1 MFKNVMN
8 LQKTIDTIPTD
19 PIYIGQKKVEN
30 IIINRIE
37 FNESEFNKEKV
48 NRLENL
54 LKESDE
60 NTTQWLQII
69 GLHDVDII
77 SQIGNDLKL
86 HPLTIEDTLNMS
98 QHPKIEEFG
107 DYIFINTKNVFI
119 NDEDELETEQISFIL
134 RDNTVITFEENK
146 SDVFDFMTR
155 RLKEGSSLRKNNADI
170 LLYSLLDSVV
180 DDYFLTIGEISKK
193 IDLVEDDLLSDAS
206 RELLQE
212 IYNLKRDLVYMRNI
226 LWPMRNIM
234 SKISRMDYEDIGEKT
249 LYYFRDVYDN
259 IVQMIDIV
267 ETYRDIC
274 SGMLDTYLS
283 SIGNKT
289 NDVMKVLTIFS
300 TISVPLTFL
309 TGVYG
314 MNFAHQPELQWKYS
328 YLIFWVLSIIITGI
342 MLKYF
347 RDKDWI

>member
-37 FNESEFNKEKV
+37 FNELEFNKVKM

-54 LKESDE
+54 LEERDE

-69 GLHDVDII
+69 GLHDVEIV
-77 SQIGNDLKL
+77 SQIGKDLNL
-86 HPLTIEDTLNMS
+86 HPLTIEDSLNMS

-119 NDEDELETEQISFIL
+119 NDDNELETEQISFIL

-146 SDVFDFMTR
+146 SDVFDFLTR
-155 RLKEGSSLRKNNADI
+155 RLEEGSSLRKNNADI
-170 LLYSLLDSVV
+170 LLYSLLDSIV

-206 RELLQE
+206 RELLQK

-234 SKISRMDYEDIGEKT
+234 SKISRMDYEDIGDKT

-283 SIGNKT
+283 SIGNRT

-314 MNFAHQPELQWKYS
+314 MNFMYQPELQWKYS
-328 YLIFWVLSIIITGI
+328 YLIFWIISIIIIGV

-347 RDKDWI
+347 RNKDWI

>member
-37 FNESEFNKEKV
+37 FNELEFNKVKM

-54 LKESDE
+54 LEERDE

-69 GLHDVDII
+69 GLHDVEIV
-77 SQIGNDLKL
+77 SQIGKDLNL
-86 HPLTIEDTLNMS
+86 HPLTIEDSLNMS

-119 NDEDELETEQISFIL
+119 NDDNELETEQISFIL

-146 SDVFDFMTR
+146 SDVFDFLTR
-155 RLKEGSSLRKNNADI
+155 RLEEGSSLRKNNADI
-170 LLYSLLDSVV
+170 LLYSLLDSIV

-206 RELLQE
+206 RELLQK

-314 MNFAHQPELQWKYS
+314 MNFMYQPELQWKYS
-328 YLIFWVLSIIITGI
+328 YLIFWIISIIIIGV

-347 RDKDWI
+347 RNKDWI